1 MARSSMT
8 RTLKYAMDVPRAVT
22 GDTPT
27 SGLSKPG
34 RSLGLHKSTVS
45 GLLATMEQRRL
56 VRKDPVTDRYRLG
69 LGALE
74 LAATRQRG
82 YSINNGEFTDARAAT
97 AACERGSHR
106 YVT

>member
-1 MARSSMT
+1 MAWSSMT
-8 RTLKYAMDVPRAVT
+8 QTLKYAMDVPRAVT

-27 SGLSKPG
+27 WGVNELG

-56 VRKDPVTDRYRLG
+56 VQKEPVADRYRLG

-74 LAATRQRG
+74 LAATVNVATRSRTVSSPMRSRSQQRASG
-82 YSINNGEFTDARAAT
+82 GHT
-97 AACERGSHR
+97 GK
-106 YVT
+106 